1 VSICLIRWER
11 VKMTSVHDFFGER
24 IIWKGGKALKKHNT
38 CLFSTVFLGLFLF
51 TGSCATNPVSSDLI
65 DYVNQGILGIVELER
80 RSLASYASVIG
91 KNFTTAERVSE
102 ALKNDV
108 IPQYERF
115 VESLREITPETEEV
129 MKLHR
134 IYVRGAEDIL
144 SGFKAK
150 RVGIETKQEPLIR
163 TANRQIVKGRIE
175 TEQWRRELMEMYRRY
190 GIVEKKK

>member
-1 VSICLIRWER
+1 
-11 VKMTSVHDFFGER
+11 
-24 IIWKGGKALKKHNT
+24 LKKYKT
-38 CLFSTVFLGLFLF
+38 CLFSTILLGLFLF

-65 DYVNQGILGIVELER
+65 DYVNQEIIGIVELER

-108 IPQYERF
+108 IPQYGRF
-115 VESLREITPETEEV
+115 VELLREITPETEEV

-163 TANRQIVKGRIE
+163 TANRQIEKGRIE
-175 TEQWRRELMEMYRRY
+175 TEKWRKELTKMYQQY
-190 GIVEKKK
+190 GLVEKKK

>member
-1 VSICLIRWER
+1 
-11 VKMTSVHDFFGER
+11 M
-24 IIWKGGKALKKHNT
+24 KKRNNY
-38 CLFSTVFLGLFLF
+38 LFISLFLVLFLF
-51 TGSCATNPVSSDLI
+51 MGGCATNRVSRDLI
-65 DYVNQGILGIVELER
+65 DYVNQGILGIVELEKR
-80 RSLASYASVIG
+80 ALQSYASVIG

-102 ALKNDV
+102 TLKNDV

-115 VESLREITPETEEV
+115 VELLREINPETEEV

-150 RVGIETKQEPLIR
+150 RVGIETNQEPLIR
-163 TANRQIVKGRIE
+163 TANRQIEKGRVE
-175 TEQWRRELMEMYRRY
+175 TEQWRKELMEMYRRY

>member
-1 VSICLIRWER
+1 
-11 VKMTSVHDFFGER
+11 MN
-24 IIWKGGKALKKHNT
+24 KHYNT
-38 CLFSTVFLGLFLF
+38 RFLPLFLGVLLFV
-51 TGSCATNPVSSDLI
+51 GSCATNPVSPDLI

-102 ALKNDV
+102 TLKNDV

-115 VESLREITPETEEV
+115 VELLREITPETEEV

-150 RVGIETKQEPLIR
+150 RVGIETNQEPLIR
-163 TANRQIVKGRIE
+163 TANRQIEKGRVE
-175 TEQWRRELMEMYRRY
+175 TEQWRKELMEMYRRY
-190 GIVEKKK
+190 GIVERKRE